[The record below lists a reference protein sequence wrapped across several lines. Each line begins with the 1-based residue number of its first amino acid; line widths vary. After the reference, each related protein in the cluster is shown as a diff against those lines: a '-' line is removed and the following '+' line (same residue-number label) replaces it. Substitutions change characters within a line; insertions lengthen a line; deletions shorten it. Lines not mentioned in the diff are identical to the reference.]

1 MYAKLQNGML
11 RSAPKTV
18 TWNGC
23 TVNNPS
29 ADKLVELGYKPVV
42 YTDMPIDVETGKHY
56 ESSWTETEAEIIQT
70 WNLVDDPVY
79 PEPEPT
85 PEERLD
91 KVEKRTDTLE
101 TTTDDIVLMMADL
114 IGGNDV
120 DLYLK
125 LTQF

>member
-18 TWNGC
+18 QWNGC

-29 ADKLVELGYKPVV
+29 DDKLVELGYKPVR
-42 YTDMPIDVETGKHY
+42 YTDMPENIVEGKHY
-56 ESSWTETEAEIIQT
+56 ESSWEETETEIKQV

-85 PEERLD
+85 PEERISN
-91 KVEKRTDTLE
+91 LE
-101 TTTDDIVLMMADL
+101 TTTGELKSASDDVILMLADF
-114 IGGNDV
+114 IGREE
-120 DLYLK
+120 
-125 LTQF
+125 

>member
-29 ADKLVELGYKPVV
+29 ADKLMELGYKPVV
-42 YTDMPIDVETGKHY
+42 YTDMPTDAESGKHY
-56 ESSWTETEAEIIQT
+56 ESSWEETETEITQVC
-70 WNLVDDPVY
+70 NLAYDPVY
-79 PEPEPT
+79 TEPEPT
-85 PEERLD
+85 PEELLD
-91 KVEKRTDTLE
+91 KVEQRTDTLE

-114 IGGNDV
+114 IGGNE
-120 DLYLK
+120 
-125 LTQF
+125 

>member
-18 TWNGC
+18 TWNAC

-29 ADKLVELGYKPVV
+29 AEKLMELGYKSVV
-42 YTDMPIDVETGKHY
+42 YTDMPTDAETGKHY
-56 ESSWTETEAEIIQT
+56 ESSWTETEAEITQM
-70 WNLVDDPVY
+70 WNLADDPVY

-91 KVEKRTDTLE
+91 KVEQRTDTLE

-114 IGGNDV
+114 IGGNE
-120 DLYLK
+120 
-125 LTQF
+125 

>member
-1 MYAKLQNGML
+1 MHAKLQNGML

-29 ADKLVELGYKPVV
+29 ADKLMELGYKPVR
-42 YTDMPIDVETGKHY
+42 YTDMPETTVEGKHY
-56 ESSWTETEAEIIQT
+56 ESSWEETETEITQV
-70 WNLVDDPVY
+70 WNLADDPVY
-79 PEPEPT
+79 PEPPET

-91 KVEKRTDTLE
+91 KVEQRTDTLE

-114 IGGNDV
+114 IGGNE
-120 DLYLK
+120 
-125 LTQF
+125 

>member
-11 RSAPKTV
+11 RNAPKTV
-18 TWNGC
+18 TWHNC

-29 ADKLVELGYKPVV
+29 ADKLVELGYKFVR
-42 YTDMPIDVETGKHY
+42 YADMPETTVEGKHY
-56 ESSWTETEAEIIQT
+56 ESSWEETEAEITQV
-70 WNLVDDPVY
+70 WNLEDDPVY

-91 KVEKRTDTLE
+91 KVEQRTDTLE

-114 IGGNDV
+114 IGGNE
-120 DLYLK
+120 
-125 LTQF
+125 

>member
-11 RSAPKTV
+11 HSAPKTV

-42 YTDMPIDVETGKHY
+42 YTNMPENTETGKHY
-56 ESSWTETEAEIIQT
+56 ESSWTETEAEITQM

-85 PEERLD
+85 AEERISN
-91 KVEKRTDTLE
+91 LE
-101 TTTDDIVLMMADL
+101 TTTGELKSTSDDIILMLADF
-114 IGGNDV
+114 IGGEE
-120 DLYLK
+120 
-125 LTQF
+125 

>member
-29 ADKLVELGYKPVV
+29 ADKLMELGYKPVV
-42 YTDMPIDVETGKHY
+42 YTDMPTDAETGKHY
-56 ESSWTETEAEIIQT
+56 ESSWTETEAEITQV
-70 WNLVDDPVY
+70 WNLADDPVY

-91 KVEKRTDTLE
+91 KVEQRTDTLE

-114 IGGNDV
+114 IGGNE
-120 DLYLK
+120 
-125 LTQF
+125 

>member
-29 ADKLVELGYKPVV
+29 ADKLMELGYKPAR
-42 YTDMPIDVETGKHY
+42 YTGMPENTETGKHY
-56 ESSWTETEAEIIQT
+56 ESSWTETEAEITQV

-85 PEERLD
+85 AEERISN
-91 KVEKRTDTLE
+91 LE
-101 TTTDDIVLMMADL
+101 TTTGELKSTSDDIILMLADF
-114 IGGNDV
+114 IGGEE
-120 DLYLK
+120 
-125 LTQF
+125 

>member
-11 RSAPKTV
+11 HSAPKTV

-42 YTDMPIDVETGKHY
+42 YTDMPTDAETGKHY

-79 PEPEPT
+79 PEPEPP

-101 TTTDDIVLMMADL
+101 TTSDDIILMLADF
-114 IGGNDV
+114 IGGEE
-120 DLYLK
+120 
-125 LTQF
+125 

>member
-11 RSAPKTV
+11 HSAPKTV
-18 TWNGC
+18 TWKGC

-42 YTDMPIDVETGKHY
+42 YTDMPENTETGKHY
-56 ESSWTETEAEIIQT
+56 ESSWTETEAEITQM

-85 PEERLD
+85 AEERISN
-91 KVEKRTDTLE
+91 LE
-101 TTTDDIVLMMADL
+101 TTTGELKSTSDDIILMLADF
-114 IGGNDV
+114 IGGEE
-120 DLYLK
+120 
-125 LTQF
+125 

>member
-29 ADKLVELGYKPVV
+29 AEKLMELGYKPVV
-42 YTDMPIDVETGKHY
+42 YTDMPTDAETGKHY

-85 PEERLD
+85 AEERISN
-91 KVEKRTDTLE
+91 LE
-101 TTTDDIVLMMADL
+101 TTTGELKSTSDDIILMLADF
-114 IGGNDV
+114 IGGEE
-120 DLYLK
+120 
-125 LTQF
+125 

>member
-18 TWNGC
+18 TWNGY

-29 ADKLVELGYKPVV
+29 ADKLVELGYKPVR
-42 YTDMPIDVETGKHY
+42 YTDMPTEVIEGKHY
-56 ESSWTETEAEIIQT
+56 ESTWEETETEITQV

-79 PEPEPT
+79 PEPPET
-85 PEERLD
+85 AEERLD

-101 TTTDDIVLMMADL
+101 TTSDDIILMLADF
-114 IGGNDV
+114 IGGEE
-120 DLYLK
+120 
-125 LTQF
+125 

>member
-29 ADKLVELGYKPVV
+29 AEKLMELGYKPVV
-42 YTDMPIDVETGKHY
+42 YTDIPENTTEGKHY
-56 ESSWTETEAEIIQT
+56 ESSWTETEAEITQV
-70 WNLVDDPVY
+70 WNLADDPVY

-91 KVEKRTDTLE
+91 KVEQRTDTLE

-114 IGGNDV
+114 IGGNE
-120 DLYLK
+120 
-125 LTQF
+125 